1 MTDLGKAEILREIK
15 VAEEKVRKMTAE
27 AEEKRK
33 QLQAEGKRMSLDKN
47 ERADAESRKELDS
60 AVAAAKSRIEEKKRS
75 LLEDGNKAAANL
87 SLDSSKRAGAAKQFV
102 LSEFE
107 RAIDA

>member
-1 MTDLGKAEILREIK
+1 MGKAEILHQIK
-15 VAEEKVRKMTAE
+15 AAEERVRGMITE

-33 QLQAEGKRMSLDKN
+33 QLQAEGKRRALAEI
-47 ERADAESRKELDS
+47 ERADATLRKEIDARL
-60 AVAAAKSRIEEKKRS
+60 AETKSQAEVR
-75 LLEDGNKAAANL
+75 
-87 SLDSSKRAGAAKQFV
+87 KRAILDEGARRAEALSANARRNIGKAKEFV

>member
-1 MTDLGKAEILREIK
+1 MTDLGKAEVLQQIK
-15 VAEEKVRKMTAE
+15 EAEEKVRVVTKE

-33 QLQAEGKRMSLDKN
+33 QLQAEGKRKAIEKIDA
-47 ERADAESRKELDS
+47 ADAALRKEHESKFSEARSRVERRKKVVLD
-60 AVAAAKSRIEEKKRS
+60 
-75 LLEDGNKAAANL
+75 D
-87 SLDSSKRAGAAKQFV
+87 GAAKAEKLAAQASQRMGKAKEFV

>member
-1 MTDLGKAEILREIK
+1 MGKAEILRDIK
-15 VAEEKVRKMTAE
+15 VAEAKVRKLTAE

-33 QLQAEGKRMSLDKN
+33 QLQAEGKRGALEKT
-47 ERADAESRKELDS
+47 ERADAELRRELD
-60 AVAAAKSRIEEKKRS
+60 AKIAAAKTRIDDKKRS
-75 LLEDGNKAAANL
+75 LLEEGNRRAQAL
-87 SLDSSKRAGAAKQFV
+87 SLEAKKRMAGSKEFV

>member
-1 MTDLGKAEILREIK
+1 VSDLGKAEILHEIK
-15 VAEEKVRKMTAE
+15 ITEEKVRLMVKE

-33 QLQAEGKRMSLDKN
+33 QLQAEGKRMAIQKIDSS
-47 ERADAESRKELDS
+47 DAVLRREHDS
-60 AVAAAKSRIEEKKRS
+60 KVAEARSKIDNRKRS
-75 LLEDGNKAAANL
+75 LQEDGTRKAATLTSGAR
-87 SLDSSKRAGAAKQFV
+87 KRTGQAKEFV

>member
-15 VAEEKVRKMTAE
+15 VAEEKVRKLATE
-27 AEEKRK
+27 AEEKRR
-33 QLQAEGKRMSLDKN
+33 QLQAEGIRRFLEKI
-47 ERADAESRKELDS
+47 ERADAELRKELDS
-60 AVAAAKSRIEEKKRS
+60 QIVSAKSRIDDRKKSQLEE
-75 LLEDGNKAAANL
+75 GNRAAQNL
-87 SLDSSKRAGAAKQFV
+87 SLEAKKRMVVAKEFV